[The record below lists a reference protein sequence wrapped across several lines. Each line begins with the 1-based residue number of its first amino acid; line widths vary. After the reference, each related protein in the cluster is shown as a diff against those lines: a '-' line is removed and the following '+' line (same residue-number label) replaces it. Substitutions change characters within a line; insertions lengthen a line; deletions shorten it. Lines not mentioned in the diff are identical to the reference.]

1 MILCFS
7 EIIKGFLHL
16 LRHIRCIHTG
26 RDKQLPNLDR
36 IQPQL
41 ICNSLQRHPGI
52 IKHNSRIHQLLKDLP
67 GIILRLRFPAA
78 TSGPSWFIRSFLTH
92 RSQNQLIH
100 FEGHLAAICQNIQF
114 LLINTVMQHFIRR
127 LDPLLPMWKRWI
139 PLLLVD
145 QLPVQRFNVVK
156 IIFYCFTKYHLLHF
170 LLLMQLQRQSV
181 RVMKKRHLLAGKIIH
196 TDRLTFDSD
205 LRQLFHRL
213 LYTLHT
219 ESKVT

>member
-16 LRHIRCIHTG
+16 LRHIRYIHTS

-52 IKHNSRIHQLLKDLP
+52 IKHNSRIHQLFKDLP

-78 TSGPSWFIRSFLTH
+78 TARPSWFIRSFLTH

-100 FEGHLAAICQNIQF
+100 FEGHLANHLIKKCLSLDVPKTQF
-114 LLINTVMQHFIRR
+114 LIQTFRCCIV
-127 LDPLLPMWKRWI
+127 LDHIKP
-139 PLLLVD
+139 
-145 QLPVQRFNVVK
+145 QRFLSG
-156 IIFYCFTKYHLLHF
+156 FSF
-170 LLLMQLQRQSV
+170 
-181 RVMKKRHLLAGKIIH
+181 
-196 TDRLTFDSD
+196 
-205 LRQLFHRL
+205 
-213 LYTLHT
+213 
-219 ESKVT
+219 